1 MSLDVEALQS
11 SFALVAEREPTVA
24 VRFYGHLFSR
34 YPHFQPLFSRGAPEK
49 QQQMLTEMLGSI
61 VAHLED
67 ADWLVQNLRALGARH
82 ADYGVTAEMYP
93 AVGECLVLTLSE
105 VAGDDWSPR
114 LAAAWGGAYG
124 AICGLMGVA

>member
-93 AVGECLVLTLSE
+93 AAAS
-105 VAGDDWSPR
+105 AWSSPCPR
-114 LAAAWGGAYG
+114 WRATTGPRAWPRP
-124 AICGLMGVA
+124 GVAHTAPSAA